1 MVNVTISISTGS
13 HPLPLSFFLPCP
25 PGANKSP
32 GQAEGFSD
40 GSGTI
45 LITGTTAKALVEPEC
60 LVGLWQQW
68 LGWFHSVILGSPW
81 HIAGV

>member
-1 MVNVTISISTGS
+1 MSISTGS

-25 PGANKSP
+25 PRANKSP